1 MAKIANAKKMVGTK
15 ESLTAAFTVA
25 KRLQKLQ
32 FICKKAPVS
41 CLILLRLNTEALIYR
56 VIANGT
62 HWIGERLFIVFAGRR
77 GFIIDR
83 CCLLAPTR

>member
-1 MAKIANAKKMVGTK
+1 MAKIENAKKMVGTK
-15 ESLTAAFTVA
+15 VS
-25 KRLQKLQ
+25 
-32 FICKKAPVS
+32 KKAPVS

-62 HWIGERLFIVFAGRR
+62 HWIGERLFIVFAGFR

-83 CCLLAPTR
+83 C